1 MWEYKFGSNAN
12 VGNFFVF
19 VKTTTAKPW
28 YPNMKIEGHL
38 KPKSCMQNSLPT
50 LIKHFS
56 FPAFVQK
63 YWEIKKVH
71 ESQKVT
77 GKGYN
82 KVSIYDTIKPN
93 TPEGPHHLTCIYK
106 MTKNHS

>member
-1 MWEYKFGSNAN
+1 MVQEEKKLQIC
-12 VGNFFVF
+12 GNTNFAVTPMFVIF
-19 VKTTTAKPW
+19 CVCENHDCKPW

-38 KPKSCMQNSLPT
+38 EPKSYMQNFLPT

-56 FPAFVQK
+56 FPVFVQK

-77 GKGYN
+77 GNGN
-82 KVSIYDTIKPN
+82 N
-93 TPEGPHHLTCIYK
+93 
-106 MTKNHS
+106 